1 MNVSVTEIGK
11 AFMKPSKMRLNCSF
25 LVKDENAPKSIVM
38 LSNRVSLF
46 SDMAKKY
53 LENKEYRIEKG
64 KVATLKEYKVS
75 ETTKGVVNKVRE
87 QEKVFSHYSS
97 SQKVTVECDIDIDVL
112 LELLNYLIKDETAV
126 SYNFDFYLL
135 DSEEEHICGLA
146 IQDAIRKGYKVA
158 ESVAFVDKKENV
170 CLESVSVGSKKALD
184 NVYHED
190 CELSKFGVKGKNNAK
205 NDLVVLK
212 DNIEVKDIYSRVS
225 VNMIFSVS

>member
-1 MNVSVTEIGK
+1 MNVSVTEVGK
-11 AFMKPSKMRLNCSF
+11 AFMKPTRMRLNCSF
-25 LVKDENAPKSIVM
+25 SVKDKKALESIVQ
-38 LSNRVSLF
+38 LAKRVSLF
-46 SDMAKKY
+46 SDVSENY
-53 LENKEYRIEKG
+53 LKGRDFSIEKG
-64 KVATLKEYKVS
+64 KVITLKEYKLS
-75 ETTKGVVNKVRE
+75 ETTKGVVNKVKE
-87 QEKVFSHYSS
+87 QERVFSHYSS
-97 SQKVTVECDIDIDVL
+97 SQKVTVECDIDIDIL
-112 LELLNYLIKDETAV
+112 LNILNYLVKDETVV

-135 DSEEEHICGLA
+135 DNEEEHICGLA

-190 CELSKFGVKGKNNAK
+190 CELSKFGVKGKNNTK